1 MLVKAQMVPLPVRAG
16 EKFQEAIYF
25 FNRMVECQTNVALFP
40 FHFSAFLSALRSV
53 TFYLQAQ
60 FRGDA
65 DFEKWYEQKQQELR
79 NDPLMRMLKEMRDE
93 ALHARPVELQFWHGP
108 KLPTGGITTTH
119 FELKMDTDEQGE
131 VRTSTKVGK
140 DGQEERMPTV
150 VRWVVD
156 LPDEID
162 ILPACDKG
170 LRQMQVMLQE
180 WDSRSRGAG

>member
-16 EKFQEAIYF
+16 EKFHEAIYF
-25 FNRMVECQTNVALFP
+25 FNRMVQTQTNVALFP

-60 FRGDA
+60 FKGNTS
-65 DFEKWYEQKQQELR
+65 FEVWYQQKQQELR

-93 ALHARPVELQFWHGP
+93 ALHARPIELQFWHGP
-108 KLPTGGITTTH
+108 KLPSGGIVTKH
-119 FELKMDTDEQGE
+119 FEFSMDTDDQGE
-131 VRTSTKVGK
+131 VRTKIKVGE
-140 DGQEERMPTV
+140 DGQEQNVPPI

-162 ILPACDKG
+162 ILPACDQSLQK
-170 LRQMQVMLQE
+170 MKSMLEE
-180 WDSRSRGAG
+180 WEHQSKAAV